1 MPGRSKDPAERARK
15 RQAAI
20 DAGLMR
26 GTPDVVR
33 VPFGAGNEVAV
44 THGAYSDSVLSPRA
58 AAKMEQWLADPD
70 FPEHAKKPYLRDV
83 LRSYAWIRARIDLYW
98 EMCDE
103 LGPERAIEELTTTT
117 EKVTGSME
125 DGTFKRTAKSRKRM
139 APEETLRRWDASAL
153 KYAEQLG
160 LTPMARAK
168 LGKDVS
174 STAVNLAQVFTESEE
189 D

>member
-15 RQAAI
+15 REAAI
-20 DAGLMR
+20 AAGLMR

-33 VPFGAGNEVAV
+33 VPFGEGNEVAV

-117 EKVTGSME
+117 EKVTGSLE
-125 DGTFKRTAKSRKRM
+125 AGDFVRRSKSRKRM